1 MVRPAAETSTMGANS
16 GRARSAAAS
25 ISGLGRRWCSDDDHG
40 IESGGGE
47 VVIQRSVLAQAMLDD
62 DGLRPFDLD
71 VLPDEQPILPRVP
84 RSAGRRRLGR
94 IVVTAAMQAFKIL
107 EHFDG
112 LEPTTRAIAALLFK
126 LRRIALPA
134 GVRDIPVSRHL

>member
-1 MVRPAAETSTMGANS
+1 MTN
-16 GRARSAAAS
+16 
-25 ISGLGRRWCSDDDHG
+25 G

-71 VLPDEQPILPRVP
+71 VLPDEQPILRAFPI
-84 RSAGRRRLGR
+84 SSRRRLGR
-94 IVVTAAMQAFKIL
+94 IVVTAAMPAFKIL

-112 LEPTTRAIAALLFK
+112 LEAHDPRHRGAA
-126 LRRIALPA
+126 
-134 GVRDIPVSRHL
+134 V